1 MAKKKIRKITLV
13 EEHYIKSFCFEKTV
27 DSIAQD
33 LCLETKDIKE
43 LYNKFKSK
51 PKNKFDVPSDGVVS
65 MTASQSMQ
73 DDETSKMTTPENI
86 FNTRLKQCI
95 YRRPE

>member
-1 MAKKKIRKITLV
+1 MAKKKARKITV
-13 EEHYIKSFCFEKTV
+13 SEEHYIKTLCFEKNIE
-27 DSIAQD
+27 DIARD

-51 PKNKFDVPSDGVVS
+51 PKNKFDMPADGVVS

-73 DDETSKMTTPENI
+73 DDETSKMTPSENI
-86 FNTRLKQCI
+86 WNTRLKACI
-95 YRRPE
+95 HRRPE